1 MTSIASRTRQNAP
14 SHFMTVSSLAGLVY
28 AYNPTAGTATFTN
41 ATWASAGSSY
51 SAVGSPYL
59 SSLVNAGSLL
69 KDIGKNVVSANRYFR
84 KVQLVVPN
92 SQWQANRASTNAS
105 TFGVAGTNVGTY
117 PNQDYLTGYIELGY
131 EGGGAPAPVVQF
143 GTL

>member
-14 SHFMTVSSLAGLVY
+14 SHFMTISSLSGLVY
-28 AYNPTAGTATFTN
+28 AYNPAPNTLTFSTASWAQLGT
-41 ATWASAGSSY
+41 
-51 SAVGSPYL
+51 PYL
-59 SSLVNAGSLL
+59 SSIAQAGGLL

-84 KVQLVVPN
+84 KVQLVV
-92 SQWQANRASTNAS
+92 ANTGPRPSTNAS
-105 TFGVAGTNVGTY
+105 TFGVAGTNLATY

-131 EGGGAPAPVVQF
+131 EGGGTPAPVVQF

>member
-41 ATWASAGSSY
+41 ATWASAGASY
-51 SAVGSPYL
+51 SATGSPYL
-59 SSLVNAGSLL
+59 SSLANAGGLL

-92 SQWQANRASTNAS
+92 VAWQANRASTNAS
-105 TFGVAGTNVGTY
+105 TFGIAGTNVGTY

-131 EGGGAPAPVVQF
+131 EGGGQPAPVVQF

>member
-1 MTSIASRTRQNAP
+1 MTSVTARTRQNAP
-14 SHFMTVSSLAGLVY
+14 SHFMTISSLQGLVY
-28 AYNPTAGTATFTN
+28 AYNPSAGQSTFTN
-41 ATWASAGSSY
+41 ATWASVGAAY
-51 SAVGSPYL
+51 SAVGSPYV
-59 SSLVNAGSLL
+59 SSIAAPGGLL

-92 SQWQANRASTNAS
+92 NGPRPSTNAS
-105 TFGVAGTNVGTY
+105 TFGVAGTNLGTY

-131 EGGGAPAPVVQF
+131 EGGGTPAPVVQF